1 MILNNN
7 NNNNNINWDHYLTCL
22 LPPQVKRDLACGST
36 RTCED
41 ERRGLAYVGRG
52 SLEMR
57 SYEGGE
63 GRKEIVPPST
73 TSVPVGPGR
82 RRGEQLHSGRRSRNV
97 YVYYPPTI
105 VMPFHLPPLLC
116 MPFSHTA
123 TAKTKA
129 PLSLFLFRTH
139 SFLRGRIA
147 SFVPPAAGG
156 GGGGDSCRCSSSS
169 FVFCDI
175 AVVVLL
181 LSSAVASPQ
190 DQFLRSEEEE
200 GQTSGSGRERR
211 KRRRRSESLVWQGGR
226 EGGEK
231 KRKKRDRAGIPQSI
245 HKSYLSLMNFF

>member
-1 MILNNN
+1 M
-7 NNNNNINWDHYLTCL
+7 
-22 LPPQVKRDLACGST
+22 KG
-36 RTCED
+36 
-41 ERRGLAYVGRG
+41 
-52 SLEMR
+52 
-57 SYEGGE
+57 GGE
-63 GRKEIVPPST
+63 EEKRLFLLRQRPSQ
-73 TSVPVGPGR
+73 SGPVGE
-82 RRGEQLHSGRRSRNV
+82 GEQLHSGRRSRNV
-97 YVYYPPTI
+97 YVYYPPTV

-139 SFLRGRIA
+139 SFLKGRIA

-156 GGGGDSCRCSSSS
+156 GGGGDSCRCSSSSS

-226 EGGEK
+226 EGGQK

-245 HKSYLSLMNFF
+245 HKCYLSQMNFF